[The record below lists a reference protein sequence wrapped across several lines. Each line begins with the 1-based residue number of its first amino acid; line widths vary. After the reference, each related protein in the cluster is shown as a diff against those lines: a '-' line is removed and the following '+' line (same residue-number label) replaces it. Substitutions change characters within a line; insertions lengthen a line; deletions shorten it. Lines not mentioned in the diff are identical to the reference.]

1 MYIMALIQWNYNV
14 IYEIGYKFF
23 DEKATKLAQ
32 DEAIIILM
40 KVKTSKMLKN
50 ELVALEFR
58 V

>member
-1 MYIMALIQWNYNV
+1 MALIQWNYNV